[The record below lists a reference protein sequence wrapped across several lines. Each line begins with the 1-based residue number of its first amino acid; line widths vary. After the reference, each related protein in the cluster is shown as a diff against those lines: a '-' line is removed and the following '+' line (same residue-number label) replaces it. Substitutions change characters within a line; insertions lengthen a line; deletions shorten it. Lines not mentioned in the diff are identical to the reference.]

1 MKGLPIYMWFKE
13 LLVSHLLKLR
23 SHAKWFRID
32 HDVNHNDFVLF
43 LRQNGAL
50 SNTYHYSKINEVVP
64 RKNGIICKALLRHR
78 NQQERW

>member
-1 MKGLPIYMWFKE
+1 M
-13 LLVSHLLKLR
+13 

-32 HDVNHNDFVLF
+32 HDINRSDFVLF

-50 SNTYHYSKINEVVP
+50 SNTYHYSKINKVVP